1 MEGFKICFCVRDC
14 CGIFEVELVEFCESV
29 FLEDYESGPLS
40 ACRIF
45 SLCVLSS
52 FLSLVRR
59 VL

>member
-29 FLEDYESGPLS
+29 FLEDYESGSFIRLQD
-40 ACRIF
+40 F